1 MINKEQ
7 YKALK
12 RICNKFEKED
22 RIIKKTY
29 RRQDGKTLLMIF
41 HEEERHD
48 YKLIKQ
54 ICNKFEYKQRT
65 IINKLTKIMNEVFK

>member
-12 RICNKFEKED
+12 RICNKFEKQD

-29 RRQDGKTLLMIF
+29 RLKDGTIMKLG
-41 HEEERHD
+41 EQESKRHD

-65 IINKLTKIMNEVFK
+65 IINKLTKIMNELF